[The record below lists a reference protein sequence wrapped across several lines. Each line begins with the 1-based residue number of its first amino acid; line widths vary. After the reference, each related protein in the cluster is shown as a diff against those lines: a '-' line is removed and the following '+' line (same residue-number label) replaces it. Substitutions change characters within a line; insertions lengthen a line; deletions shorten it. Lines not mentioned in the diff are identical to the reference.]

1 MSTSVALAGYF
12 HDDVVW
18 PIFDGNLSATVRPMN
33 TRDAQ
38 SLPTIGLIGL
48 GNLGNPMAVSA
59 LSAGYGFVVHSL
71 DRREA
76 ENLLA
81 LGATWADSAAEV
93 GARSDVVITVLPGP
107 RQVRDIM
114 IGSGGVLEKMKRGST
129 FIDMSTSSVDVA
141 NEIKALAGPR
151 GVTVMEAPVSFLAKA
166 PIGASRNSASLQI
179 FVGGSKESFD
189 AHLPLFRALGGLP
202 DQIYYAGSNG
212 AGYGIKVLLN
222 LLWFIYAA
230 GTAEV
235 LAIGSKLGLDLRMLQ
250 QALCAS
256 PTQSNFLQYD
266 INGVLEAGDYDQG
279 FTIDLVC
286 KDIQLGIE
294 LGVKTGI
301 DVAVSRIVE
310 QLHLRALDTYGPK
323 SGEMSVVK
331 LYEEAAGT
339 LFRD

>member
-1 MSTSVALAGYF
+1 
-12 HDDVVW
+12 
-18 PIFDGNLSATVRPMN
+18 MN
-33 TRDAQ
+33 TKETAH
-38 SLPTIGLIGL
+38 LPTIGLIGL

-59 LSAGYGFVVHSL
+59 LSAGYNFVVHSL
-71 DRREA
+71 DKKEA
-76 ENLLA
+76 DNLLA
-81 LGATWADSAAEV
+81 LGANWADNVAEV

-107 RQVRDIM
+107 RQVREIM
-114 IGSGGVLEKMKRGST
+114 IGSGGVLDQMRPGTT

-141 NEIKALAGPR
+141 NEIKALAEPK
-151 GVTVMEAPVSFLAKA
+151 GVVVMEAPVSFLAKA
-166 PIGASRNSASLQI
+166 PIGASRTSASLQI
-179 FVGGSKESFD
+179 FVGGPKESFD

-202 DQIYYAGSNG
+202 DQIYYAGPNG

-250 QALCAS
+250 AALCAS

-294 LGVKTGI
+294 LGDKTGI
-301 DVAVSRIVE
+301 DAAVSRIVE

-339 LFRD
+339 LFRA

>member
-1 MSTSVALAGYF
+1 
-12 HDDVVW
+12 
-18 PIFDGNLSATVRPMN
+18 MN
-33 TRDAQ
+33 TKETAH
-38 SLPTIGLIGL
+38 LPTIGLIGL

-59 LSAGYGFVVHSL
+59 LSAGYNFVVHSL
-71 DRREA
+71 DKKEA
-76 ENLLA
+76 DNLLA
-81 LGATWADSAAEV
+81 LGANWADNVAEV

-107 RQVRDIM
+107 RQVREIM
-114 IGSGGVLEKMKRGST
+114 IGSGGVLDEMRPGTT

-141 NEIKALAGPR
+141 NEIKALAEPK
-151 GVTVMEAPVSFLAKA
+151 GVVVMEAPVSFLAKA
-166 PIGASRNSASLQI
+166 PIGASRTSASLQI
-179 FVGGSKESFD
+179 FVGGPKESFD

-202 DQIYYAGSNG
+202 DQIYYAGPNG

-250 QALCAS
+250 AALCAS

-294 LGVKTGI
+294 LGDKTGI
-301 DVAVSRIVE
+301 DAAVSRIVE

-339 LFRD
+339 LFRA

>member
-1 MSTSVALAGYF
+1 
-12 HDDVVW
+12 
-18 PIFDGNLSATVRPMN
+18 MN
-33 TRDAQ
+33 TKETAH
-38 SLPTIGLIGL
+38 LPTIGLIGL

-59 LSAGYGFVVHSL
+59 LSAGYNFVVHSL
-71 DRREA
+71 DKKEA
-76 ENLLA
+76 DNLLA
-81 LGATWADSAAEV
+81 LGASWADNVAEV

-107 RQVRDIM
+107 RQVREIM
-114 IGSGGVLEKMKRGST
+114 IGSGGVLDQMRPGTT

-141 NEIKALAGPR
+141 NEIKALAEPK
-151 GVTVMEAPVSFLAKA
+151 GVVVMEAPVSFLAKA
-166 PIGASRNSASLQI
+166 PIGASRTSASLQI
-179 FVGGSKESFD
+179 FVGGPKESFD

-202 DQIYYAGSNG
+202 DQIYYAGPNG

-250 QALCAS
+250 AALCAS

-294 LGVKTGI
+294 LGDKTGI
-301 DVAVSRIVE
+301 DAAVSRIVE

-339 LFRD
+339 LFRA

>member
-1 MSTSVALAGYF
+1 
-12 HDDVVW
+12 
-18 PIFDGNLSATVRPMN
+18 MN
-33 TRDAQ
+33 TKETAH
-38 SLPTIGLIGL
+38 SPTIGLIGL

-59 LSAGYGFVVHSL
+59 LSAGYNFVVHSL
-71 DRREA
+71 DKKEA
-76 ENLLA
+76 DNLLA
-81 LGATWADSAAEV
+81 LGANWADNVAEV

-107 RQVRDIM
+107 RQVREIM
-114 IGSGGVLEKMKRGST
+114 IGSGGVLDQMRPGTT

-141 NEIKALAGPR
+141 NEIKALAEPK
-151 GVTVMEAPVSFLAKA
+151 GVVVMEAPVSFLAKA
-166 PIGASRNSASLQI
+166 PIGASRTSASLQI
-179 FVGGSKESFD
+179 FVGGPKESFD

-202 DQIYYAGSNG
+202 DQIYYAGQNG

-250 QALCAS
+250 AALCAS

-294 LGVKTGI
+294 LGDKTGI
-301 DVAVSRIVE
+301 DAAVSRIVA

-339 LFRD
+339 LFRA